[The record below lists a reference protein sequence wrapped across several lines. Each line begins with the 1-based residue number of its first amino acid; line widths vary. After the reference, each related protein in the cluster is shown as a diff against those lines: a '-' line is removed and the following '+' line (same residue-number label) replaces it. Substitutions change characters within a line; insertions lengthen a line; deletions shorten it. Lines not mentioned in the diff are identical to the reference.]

1 MGEKTCK
8 HTLVINSK
16 FVDSSDDVIILGKTI
31 DKKLTFSKAK
41 IDSNFIAFFCI
52 VNIRTF
58 IVRWCIESFINYN
71 KLIAFHIM
79 VIKVFHYSNL
89 AFVKSNLIAKKIIQ
103 LYLDCYMMSLNLS
116 SFVTPKIELQ
126 S

>member
-103 LYLDCYMMSLNLS
+103 LYLDCYMMSQN
-116 SFVTPKIELQ
+116 
-126 S
+126 